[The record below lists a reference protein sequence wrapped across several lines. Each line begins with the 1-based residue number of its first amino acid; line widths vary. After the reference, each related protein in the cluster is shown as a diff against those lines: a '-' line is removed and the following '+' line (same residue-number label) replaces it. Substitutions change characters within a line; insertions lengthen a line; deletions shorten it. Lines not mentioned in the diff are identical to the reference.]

1 MQRSHSHKSQDE
13 GHKHKHGVT
22 DPKIMTTERGKWA
35 VKWSFIALMITALLQ
50 VASSFSVRQCGAFGG
65 YPA

>member
-22 DPKIMTTERGKWA
+22 DPKIMTTERGK
-35 VKWSFIALMITALLQ
+35 
-50 VASSFSVRQCGAFGG
+50 
-65 YPA
+65 